1 MNRSLRNSILVYR
14 IDSSV
19 ISAYRANSLDK
30 LQLVSPYRGP
40 SIELRFIDP
49 DRLCGIC
56 SGQMSIDVSKSK
68 ISFHLCAISKTYL
81 PFTEIDEAVGNNSSG
96 AIRLMTKAA
105 RNRPEEIVSRQKLSI
120 RNARPNFCSYRPS
133 PSSRVAGNWREEE
146 AGEEFPSR
154 PPRFRSV
161 GNSP

>member
-49 DRLCGIC
+49 DSGIC

-68 ISFHLCAISKTYL
+68 ISFHLCAISKMYL
-81 PFTEIDEAVGNNSSG
+81 PFTEIDEAVGNSSG